1 MTDTEL
7 FEQSFNIAW
16 NVLIQGGELGE
27 PNEAFHRLAATI
39 GTMMKNGERR
49 RLLLSNSAIEAYRQK
64 STRLDAELTADGTYQ
79 A

>member
-16 NVLIQGGELGE
+16 NVLIQAGELGE
-27 PNEAFHRLAATI
+27 PNEAFHRLSGII
-39 GTMMKNGERR
+39 GKMMKNGERR
-49 RLLLSNSAIEAYRQK
+49 RLLLSNRAIDEYREK
-64 STRLDAELTADGTYQ
+64 PVRLDADLKGNGTYF

>member
-1 MTDTEL
+1 MTEAEL

-16 NVLIQGGELGE
+16 NALLQAGELGE
-27 PNEAFHRLAATI
+27 PNEAFHRLCGII

-49 RLLLSNSAIEAYRQK
+49 SLLLSNRAIDAYRQK
-64 STRLDAELTADGTYQ
+64 PLRLDAELQENGIYQ

>member
-16 NVLIQGGELGE
+16 NVLIQAGELGE
-27 PNEAFHRLAATI
+27 PNEAFHWLAATI

-49 RLLLSNSAIEAYRQK
+49 RLLLSNRAIDAYRQMPI
-64 STRLDAELTADGTYQ
+64 RLDAELKSDGTYH